1 MDRFSFGSREQYH
14 HLDMQLNDGL
24 CHIFRDCE
32 LPSFCTPSTTRIG
45 FEKKSDNKYIVFID
59 CGINADCN
67 DASFKRFLSAGEKEF
82 DSIDKVQEFFLSF
95 SCYFSD
101 ESSSSESDIK
111 SNLFDEKKL
120 LNLRK
125 DNNKHKV
132 IRSANI
138 SKNLK
143 KDIFGQDDAIDLLSS
158 KIAAHINSNTQKP
171 LALILAGP
179 SGVGKTYTGK
189 CITKVIS
196 QETGKQY
203 GFISDSLNTVKTEHA
218 ICKYLGAPPS
228 YTGYGDKTVFE
239 PVVQNPYHIILMN
252 ELDKAHSNL
261 LEVLMEALDT
271 GIFHLTNG
279 QQIDMSHCIF
289 IFTSNMKIDY
299 NKYFSYDSPF
309 ERTTFCRD
317 TLAESGI
324 HSSIPRRIDE
334 FIIYTELDAI
344 ASATIVAR
352 YIKDSLR
359 PYDTELVKI
368 DETLLDSILTL
379 KNKYG
384 GDTLSRY
391 ITSLITDKIEA
402 DNLYDKI
409 KGKRIILKGSVKNI
423 EIDIRKED

>member
-1 MDRFSFGSREQYH
+1 MDRFSLGSKEQFH
-14 HLDMQLNDGL
+14 CLDMQLNDGL
-24 CHIFRDCE
+24 CHIFQDCK
-32 LPSFCTPSTTRIG
+32 LPAFCTPSTTRIG
-45 FEKKSDNKYIVFID
+45 FEKTSDNKYIAFID
-59 CGINADCN
+59 YGITADCN
-67 DASFKRFLSAGEKEF
+67 DDSFKNFLSSGEREF
-82 DSIDKVQEFFLSF
+82 SSIDKVQEFFLSF
-95 SCYFSD
+95 SHYFSNEPLNSNGD
-101 ESSSSESDIK
+101 TAN
-111 SNLFDEKKL
+111 NLFDEKEL
-120 LNLRK
+120 LNLCEE
-125 DNNKHKV
+125 NNKHKI

-138 SKNLK
+138 SKELK
-143 KDIFGQDDAIDLLSS
+143 KQIFGQDAAIDLLSS

-179 SGVGKTYTGK
+179 SGVGKTHTGK

-218 ICKYLGAPPS
+218 VCKYLGAPPS
-228 YTGYGDKTVFE
+228 YTGYGDKTVFD
-239 PVVQNPYHIILMN
+239 PVTQNPYHIILMN
-252 ELDKAHSNL
+252 ELDKAHNNL

-279 QQIDMSHCIF
+279 LQIDMSHCIF

-299 NKYFSYDSPF
+299 DKYFSYDSAF

-324 HSSIPRRIDE
+324 HNSIPRRIDE

-344 ASATIVAR
+344 ASATIVAG

-359 PYDTELVKI
+359 PYETELVKI
-368 DETLLDSILTL
+368 DENLMSSILTL

-391 ITSLITDKIEA
+391 VTSLITDKIEA
-402 DNLYDKI
+402 DNMYEEI
-409 KGKRIILKGSVKNI
+409 RGKKLVLKGTVKNI
-423 EIDIRKED
+423 EIETRKGN